1 MPDDRGRHALRIKD
15 YDYSKAGAYFI
26 MICSNKRDPLF
37 SIYANLKM
45 IIEKQWQNLSRRYN
59 NIILDEHI
67 IMPEHFHGIVF
78 LMDIPVGATFTVARA
93 GTRPAPTIG
102 EIIGSFKSLCYR
114 DWKRYCMISNPKAPL
129 KIWQRTYYEH
139 IIRDEDELRS
149 VREYIRNNELKR
161 AFRNG

>member
-1 MPDDRGRHALRIKD
+1 MAEDRGRRELRIKD
-15 YDYSKAGAYFI
+15 FDYSKAGAYFI
-26 MICSNKRDPLF
+26 TICSNKRKPLF
-37 SIYANLKM
+37 SIYTNLKI
-45 IIEKQWQNLSRRYN
+45 IIEKQWRNLSMRYE

-67 IMPEHFHGIVF
+67 IIPDHFHGIIF

-114 DWKRYCMISNPKAPL
+114 DWKRYCRISNPKAPL
-129 KIWQRTYYEH
+129 KIWQRNYYEH
-139 IIRDEDELRS
+139 VIRDEDELRY

-161 AFRNG
+161 ALRNG